1 MTLSRQEPSSFFR
14 HRAGVEYRSA
24 GKVLGQGLPL
34 LQQAADTQ
42 VGHVTG
48 RKYMPGQ
55 IHHVSHVQLAHV
67 LFLERCGK
75 MISSH
80 PYYTPFLPFWKSE
93 QLLNAAVVV
102 DADTGPAGHPAVE
115 VDRHWRDGGVGVGPL
130 HLEGQADGV
139 AAGTRRAQAQAVD
152 GVLQLGIAFLQE
164 MPMLMS
170 PRPLGSYPPCR

>member
-1 MTLSRQEPSSFFR
+1 
-14 HRAGVEYRSA
+14 
-24 GKVLGQGLPL
+24 
-34 LQQAADTQ
+34 
-42 VGHVTG
+42 
-48 RKYMPGQ
+48 
-55 IHHVSHVQLAHV
+55 
-67 LFLERCGK
+67 

-115 VDRHWRDGGVGVGPL
+115 VDRHRRDGGVGVGPL

-152 GVLQLGIAFLQE
+152 GVLQRVEMALRLSLAAMSIWPP
-164 MPMLMS
+164 MPMPM
-170 PRPLGSYPPCR
+170 P